1 MTDPRKYTPAELTE
15 DQLAEGKIA
24 ILDLMVKTKLAPSKG
39 EAKRLIQQ
47 GGVSVNGEK
56 VTSIDLVITKE
67 MLSESVKI
75 KKGKKIFH
83 KAVLK

>member
-1 MTDPRKYTPAELTE
+1 M
-15 DQLAEGKIA
+15 
-24 ILDLMVKTKLAPSKG
+24 DLMLKCKLTASKA
-39 EAKRLIQQ
+39 EARRLIQQ

-67 MLSESVKI
+67 MLAESVKI